1 MVVTSTPRSTALV
14 RELAAAPTTAL
25 TRGTTL
31 DNERHLAPEYIKQI
45 IVKYQGTRLGRQE
58 LEGEI
63 LDAPEGAWF
72 SNFSESRHVQPVAF
86 RPDLPI
92 QIGLDIGVG
101 RYCAAVVFQAE
112 KLSED
117 QTRFLV
123 IGEYLAEGLYTE
135 QNVPAIKEIADQF
148 AGGQVLSVWCDPA
161 ASARTGI
168 GPSAM
173 SEIVRIFGDRPVARS
188 PQAPILDSLDMIE
201 FILDHEDLLIHP

>member
-1 MVVTSTPRSTALV
+1 MLRCQNSLQHDSLCCRVNKASA
-14 RELAAAPTTAL
+14 ELRPNRGHGYEL
-25 TRGTTL
+25 T
-31 DNERHLAPEYIKQI
+31 HEYITQI
-45 IVKYQGTRLGRQE
+45 IARCQGTRRGRQE

-72 SNFSESRHVQPVAF
+72 GNFSESRHVMKVAF
-86 RPDLPI
+86 RSDLPL

-101 RYCAAVVFQAE
+101 RFAAAVVFQAE
-112 KLSED
+112 KPSED

-123 IGEYLAEGLYTE
+123 IGDYLAEGLYTE
-135 QNVPAIKEIADQF
+135 QDAPATKEIADQF